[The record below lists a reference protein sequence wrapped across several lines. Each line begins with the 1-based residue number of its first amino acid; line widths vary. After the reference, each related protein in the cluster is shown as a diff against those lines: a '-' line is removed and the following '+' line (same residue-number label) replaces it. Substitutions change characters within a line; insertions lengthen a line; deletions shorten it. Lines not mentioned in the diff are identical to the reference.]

1 MTTTAQCRRGHVL
14 TSNRKD
20 TTMLKLNTA
29 YAKKVPAETEYSCQS
44 YHVSMEVELSD
55 GLTPEQV
62 EAKIHENFDLLRKSV
77 EDELKNNSAPQ
88 QPALLPAE
96 GASNAPQGTSAQHQN
111 KSAYG
116 KRNGTNSDVPAS
128 PKQIKYLLDLAKQYG
143 VSPDQ
148 IKVKFNVPSLESLTK
163 TQCSRAIDEL
173 SGKAA

>member
-1 MTTTAQCRRGHVL
+1 
-14 TSNRKD
+14 
-20 TTMLKLNTA
+20 MLKLNTA
-29 YAKKVPAETEYSCQS
+29 YAKKVPADAEYSSQS

-88 QPALLPAE
+88 QPVLLPAE
-96 GASNAPQGTSAQHQN
+96 RASNAPQGTSAQYEKN
-111 KSAYG
+111 YG
-116 KRNGTNSDVPAS
+116 KRNGTTSDAPAS
-128 PKQIKYLLDLAKQYG
+128 PKQVKYLLDLAKQYG

-163 TQCSRAIDEL
+163 MQCSRAIDEL